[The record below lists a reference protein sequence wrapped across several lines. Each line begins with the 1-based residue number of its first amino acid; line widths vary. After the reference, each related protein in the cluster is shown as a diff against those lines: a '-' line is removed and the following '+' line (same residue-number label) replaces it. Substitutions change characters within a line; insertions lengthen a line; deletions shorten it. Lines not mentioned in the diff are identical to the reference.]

1 MARPGLRQE
10 GATRGV
16 REWGEHGKVAR
27 GYESGVLGFLHGSAF
42 PYSERE
48 GFRMYQSEK
57 RESWE
62 GICVDSVMRISDV
75 STLAARRRDAESF
88 VGGCCGELR
97 VLCELERRSEA

>member
-1 MARPGLRQE
+1 M
-10 GATRGV
+10 
-16 REWGEHGKVAR
+16 VAR

-62 GICVDSVMRISDV
+62 GICMDSVMGISEV
-75 STLAARRRDAESF
+75 STLVARRRDAESF
-88 VGGCCGELR
+88 VGSFRNGLR
-97 VLCELERRSEA
+97 VLCDLKRRIEA